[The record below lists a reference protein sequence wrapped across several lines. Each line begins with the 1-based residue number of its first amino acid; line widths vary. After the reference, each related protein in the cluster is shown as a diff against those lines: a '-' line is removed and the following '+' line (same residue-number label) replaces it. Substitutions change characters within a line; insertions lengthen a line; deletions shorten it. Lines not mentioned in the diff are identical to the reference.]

1 MEITGKKPHN
11 SLDNLIKNIDAR
23 KRLKPGGHQPA
34 PAVQTDG
41 DKVELSAQAKQ
52 VQAASE
58 LAKSF
63 PEVREDK
70 VAQIRNQIE
79 TGTYGIDTGKIA
91 AAMLKEAL
99 SDESS

>member
-1 MEITGKKPHN
+1 MEITGKKTHN
-11 SLDNLIKNIDAR
+11 GLDSLIKNIDAG
-23 KRLKPGGHQPA
+23 KRLKTGLQQPA
-34 PAVQTDG
+34 PASQTDG

-52 VQAASE
+52 VQAASKI
-58 LAKSF
+58 ATSF

-79 TGTYGIDTGKIA
+79 TGTYQIDAGKIA
-91 AAMLKEAL
+91 AAMLKEAF

>member
-23 KRLKPGGHQPA
+23 KRLKPGIHQPA
-34 PAVQTDG
+34 PATQVDG

-52 VQAASE
+52 IQAASK

-70 VAQIRNQIE
+70 VARIRNQIE
-79 TGTYGIDTGKIA
+79 TGTYEIDTGKIA
-91 AAMLKEAL
+91 AAMLKEAF

>member
-1 MEITGKKPHN
+1 MEITGKKLHN

-23 KRLKPGGHQPA
+23 KRLKPGIDQPA
-34 PAVQTDG
+34 PIAPADG

-52 VQAASE
+52 IQEASK
-58 LAKSF
+58 LAKSY
-63 PEVREDK
+63 PEVREDN

-79 TGTYGIDTGKIA
+79 AGTYQIDAGKIA
-91 AAMLKEAL
+91 AAMLKEAF